1 MCRCGIGRWEGRRNV
16 ASLLLSCCHSYM
28 VSPFSC
34 LGNVQE
40 MKVTAEV
47 LPSSPKLLPGEVGEW
62 VTGSCTNLLP
72 YNKSVFIQG
81 SGIACWGEKGRPSA
95 GNTYSVPRLQLC
107 KLWAYLIHQ
116 LGKVR
121 VRQKLQSSS
130 SSPSDSHGSAARL
143 VTGKIFFFTEDWSG
157 FPHSPETQ
165 PLPEPLFDAWPGIR
179 VPSPVPNGWEPQH
192 GDGGLVKCDNQ
203 TK

>member
-81 SGIACWGEKGRPSA
+81 SGIACWGEKGRPPA

-130 SSPSDSHGSAARL
+130 SSPSDSHGSAAGL
-143 VTGKIFFFTEDWSG
+143 VTGKIFLLYWGLIWLSS
-157 FPHSPETQ
+157 FPWNSPCLSLSLMLGLELGC
-165 PLPEPLFDAWPGIR
+165 PALCLMAES
-179 VPSPVPNGWEPQH
+179 PSMEMEGW
-192 GDGGLVKCDNQ
+192 
-203 TK
+203 